1 MSRAYVAIGS
11 NINKEENIRGAVRA
25 LSIAFGP
32 LSLSPVYES
41 EAQGFKGGN
50 FYNLVAGL
58 NTTKSID
65 NIKEAITEIEVR
77 FGRGRKSGHMT
88 SRTVDLDLLLYD
100 DVVRHDLHVNLP
112 HPDIQRYAFVLLPLA
127 DIAPTL
133 KHPET
138 GLTFSEMW
146 RQFNGKKDALRAVD
160 LKL

>member
-1 MSRAYVAIGS
+1 MVRVYVAIGS
-11 NINKEENIRGAVRA
+11 NLNKEENIRGAVRA
-25 LSIAFGP
+25 LSTAFGP
-32 LSLSPVYES
+32 LDLSPVYES

-58 NTTKSID
+58 TTSKSI
-65 NIKEAITEIEVR
+65 NNVKETISEIEAR
-77 FGRGRKSGHMT
+77 FGRARKSGHVT

-100 DVVRHDLHVNLP
+100 EIVCHDLHVSLP

-138 GLTFSEMW
+138 GQTFSEMW
-146 RQFNGKKDALRAVD
+146 SQFKGNKNDLRVVS